1 MPKTQQTPQLQQVL
15 ELSATLSIEEQVALV
30 EIIGQRLKQD
40 QRTTLVQEVRIAE
53 REYEQGQ
60 VRRGSV
66 ADVMAELDRWS
77 N

>member
-15 ELSATLSIEEQVALV
+15 ELSATLSIEEQAALV

-40 QRTTLVQEVRIAE
+40 ERATLVQEVRIAE

-60 VRRGSV
+60 AHRGSV
-66 ADVMAELDRWS
+66 ADLMTELDR
-77 N
+77 